1 MEQCS
6 SVTMSGLVLNI
17 VRGSVVIITNSDPLR
32 GLECVCQQFLSPD
45 WFWII
50 GFIFCKSADGR
61 RPRIL
66 HSYHPPLWPAAAPSN
81 IMGKWKM
88 EFSCRNI
95 RHSVIRTFEYPVN
108 MSSAVATSQTFSN
121 IFCEWLFSH
130 WHSFFLLMKLQKPEI
145 FN

>member
-1 MEQCS
+1 MLLCHNMCVSTQYSERISCHYHEQWS
-6 SVTMSGLVLNI
+6 TERTGV
-17 VRGSVVIITNSDPLR
+17 
-32 GLECVCQQFLSPD
+32 CVCQQFLSPD

-50 GFIFCKSADGR
+50 GFIFYKSADGR

-108 MSSAVATSQTFSN
+108 MSSVVATSQTFSN